1 MGCVILKVMKKFFE
15 KLQQSKVF
23 WVALIIVIQ
32 TIVYVA
38 AGIGK
43 NYFHMDEMYSYG
55 LANFDQVQIYEKD
68 DFYNKWHN
76 AAYYKDYIVVNEDEK
91 GDFSAVYNNQRD
103 DVHPPLY
110 YLLLR
115 IGMEL
120 TPGEFSKW
128 TGIVINI
135 VAFAVNTTF
144 LFLVVDKL
152 LGKERSHLTK
162 SFVLTLAVSLTVA
175 TISTV
180 MYIRMYAMLTMW
192 VTITMY
198 LHMRLWESKKTS
210 PGLLV
215 ALGLTALMGVLT
227 QYYYLFFLAPLFVVL
242 AVKYWKAKR
251 WAELRAY
258 VGTLVG
264 AAVVSLVIW
273 PYSIQHL
280 FFGYRGQGAM
290 GNLLNFANLGAQV
303 GIFAGILVL
312 YDFHYMLPFLLIA
325 MFALAIVGLKRRKA
339 LTNDKEQDDY
349 YGMMLWPSLF
359 FFVVV
364 SIASPFTDLRYL
376 EAICGLMFVVVIY
389 GLYKL
394 VGMFAQE
401 KTRSIIMAVILVVM
415 ALLPIPLKIEP
426 DVEYSRFAA
435 LNEFVDEHK
444 ELPLLYM
451 YNPGNERFLDDL
463 PVFAEVDES
472 YVMHHQDYTPANFRK
487 VLAGKDLGGGLMV
500 FANYGNENEHYLKV
514 LRETMG
520 LEQQQHIFHT
530 NSADLYLLTK
540 K

>member
-55 LANFDQVQIYEKD
+55 LANYDQVQIYEKD
-68 DFYNKWHN
+68 DFYNEWHN

-180 MYIRMYAMLTMW
+180 MYIRM
-192 VTITMY
+192 
-198 LHMRLWESKKTS
+198 
-210 PGLLV
+210 
-215 ALGLTALMGVLT
+215 
-227 QYYYLFFLAPLFVVL
+227 
-242 AVKYWKAKR
+242 
-251 WAELRAY
+251 
-258 VGTLVG
+258 
-264 AAVVSLVIW
+264 
-273 PYSIQHL
+273 
-280 FFGYRGQGAM
+280 
-290 GNLLNFANLGAQV
+290 
-303 GIFAGILVL
+303 
-312 YDFHYMLPFLLIA
+312 
-325 MFALAIVGLKRRKA
+325 
-339 LTNDKEQDDY
+339 
-349 YGMMLWPSLF
+349 
-359 FFVVV
+359 
-364 SIASPFTDLRYL
+364 
-376 EAICGLMFVVVIY
+376 
-389 GLYKL
+389 
-394 VGMFAQE
+394 
-401 KTRSIIMAVILVVM
+401 
-415 ALLPIPLKIEP
+415 
-426 DVEYSRFAA
+426 
-435 LNEFVDEHK
+435 
-444 ELPLLYM
+444 
-451 YNPGNERFLDDL
+451 
-463 PVFAEVDES
+463 
-472 YVMHHQDYTPANFRK
+472 
-487 VLAGKDLGGGLMV
+487 
-500 FANYGNENEHYLKV
+500 
-514 LRETMG
+514 
-520 LEQQQHIFHT
+520 
-530 NSADLYLLTK
+530 
-540 K
+540 